1 MLRLSINVVINH
13 HPLKLAKMTTAPE
26 AIDTEKLLDE
36 MITQISTQIGSII
49 QLLTLISLNIAIKA
63 ASKHQSRI
71 Q

>member
-1 MLRLSINVVINH
+1 MNNL
-13 HPLKLAKMTTAPE
+13 PFKLAKMTTAPE
-26 AIDTEKLLDE
+26 AIGTEKLLDE
-36 MITQISTQIGSII
+36 MITQISTRIGSIM